1 VVAVV
6 TAFYHCL
13 WSHDYQDRHEGHL
26 YDLLQGAVSEKGFR
40 VFLAVIQVTVSQ
52 TLAVFDH
59 CFPIWTVSRSVSWHD
74 TAAMMT
80 AMSEDV
86 GTIELK
92 LTIASMMKI
101 RPGTIHQFPEK
112 VQR

>member
-1 VVAVV
+1 
-6 TAFYHCL
+6 
-13 WSHDYQDRHEGHL
+13 
-26 YDLLQGAVSEKGFR
+26 
-40 VFLAVIQVTVSQ
+40 
-52 TLAVFDH
+52 
-59 CFPIWTVSRSVSWHD
+59 
-74 TAAMMT
+74 MMT